1 MNESYIEQGYI
12 LLARKLRQSP
22 LWKSLKAT
30 HRVVMI
36 EILLQAQF
44 KDGEVAVGSEILYLK
59 RGQLATSYQQLVND
73 IGDKDI
79 TVKVVRNAIN
89 KLVKHDFLAKDEAKA
104 RAKKGL
110 LLTVVNYGIYQDPY
124 NYMGKEKDKETDNV
138 RAKQGQSEGKEG
150 AINNNDNNV
159 NKEKNEELNNNNNS
173 TRDSKFAEIVQY
185 YEKNLMS
192 GFNMNEQIH
201 TTLINLYDEWGFNML
216 GAAMKIAAKREAK
229 GVMFV
234 ERVLDNWRNAGVK
247 DLEGAKRYEEYFKSH
262 QKSSNLAKHKEVL
275 PKWFE
280 EELQKKKEQHV
291 PKNQPFKKQHVL
303 PEEQERKRAE
313 LEDFIK
319 SYGK

>member
-44 KDGEVAVGSEILYLK
+44 KDAEVAVGGEILYLK

-110 LLTVVNYGIYQDPY
+110 LLTIVNYDTYQDPY
-124 NYMGKEKDKETDNV
+124 NYKGKEKDKETDNV
-138 RAKQGQSEGKEG
+138 RAEEGQSEGKEG
-150 AINNNDNNV
+150 AINNNVNNA
-159 NKEKNEELNNNNNS
+159 KNSKNDELNNNNN

-192 GFNMNEQIH
+192 GFNMNEQIR
-201 TTLINLYDEWGFNML
+201 TTLINLYDEWGFSL
-216 GAAMKIAAKREAK
+216 LAAAMKIAAKREAK
-229 GVMFV
+229 GIIFV
-234 ERVLDNWRNAGVK
+234 ERIMDNWREAGVK
-247 DLEGAKRYEEYFKSH
+247 TFEDAERYEQYFKSH
-262 QKSSNLAKHKEVL
+262 QKSSNLSQHKEVL
-275 PKWFE
+275 PKWYE
-280 EELQKKKEQHV
+280 EELRKKKEQKV
-291 PKNQPFKKQHVL
+291 PKQPYKKHNIT

-313 LEDFIK
+313 LEDFVK
-319 SYGK
+319 SYRR